1 MSLSRIVISLIVIV
15 ISVRIA
21 TLEDMSM
28 SAKILI
34 DTAIIGVFILYLL
47 VQIGIQRKKDRA
59 AP

>member
-34 DTAIIGVFILYLL
+34 DTVIISVFILYLL

>member
-34 DTAIIGVFILYLL
+34 DTAIISVFILYLL
-47 VQIGIQRKKDRA
+47 VQIGVQRKKDRA

>member
-47 VQIGIQRKKDRA
+47 VQIGIQRKKNRA

>member
-21 TLEDMSM
+21 TLEDMSL

-34 DTAIIGVFILYLL
+34 DAAIISVFILYLL
-47 VQIGIQRKKDRA
+47 VQIGMQRKKNRA

>member
-21 TLEDMSM
+21 TLEDMSL

-34 DTAIIGVFILYLL
+34 DTAIISVFILYLL
-47 VQIGIQRKKDRA
+47 VQIGIQRKKNRA